1 MGSRV
6 FKLKLPEVIFLKYGT
21 SIPCENPAVIE
32 RILPDPH
39 PAETLFFRCG
49 GYCSSDARIPP
60 ISLPTLGHGSQ
71 KGPFPVASAS

>member
-1 MGSRV
+1 MR
-6 FKLKLPEVIFLKYGT
+6 
-21 SIPCENPAVIE
+21 NPAVIE

-39 PAETLFFRCG
+39 PAETMFFRCG
-49 GYCSSDARIPP
+49 GSSSDARIPP